1 MRKSITRSVALVAAL
16 LSSVESASAQSI
28 FADLD
33 LQAARAL
40 AQIEERH
47 LLVALVDAEARE
59 DPAFELLFEH
69 PDVVAWIRQHALAI
83 RVDDEETLRL
93 GLDDDRSYVH
103 WRPSLSVETR
113 AGRPFTRVE
122 GWEAGAVVTWLERCD
137 DGSALDDMR
146 AIFTAEEYQSQTELA
161 VADAFLQSGQF
172 DEGVARLEA
181 LWEQTRVRDPFPAS
195 SGTDLD
201 GARSLLRVWLEL
213 RLPPLTASH
222 ADVYDLWFEQLAL
235 CEQELR
241 RGSGDPYI
249 WSDWMSLAMG
259 LGERDRIGDV
269 LVARD
274 EPMALDA
281 WTYRGGRRFHPG
293 PPSYKR
299 DDLYRWAV
307 ADPSREDVLRK
318 LPDLEEFVEERCD
331 VLERH
336 AAPDEEGVPDSDEDA
351 GFMQRLGV
359 LVTDVAYDREARQRE
374 SDLADARAIGQVW
387 AGCRLHGWSGA
398 ESAVAQAI
406 VRHELPG
413 DLVEVILAE
422 TAVHLGAPLELPDA
436 DGSDGDR

>member
-1 MRKSITRSVALVAAL
+1 MRKWIARSVVFVAAL
-16 LSSVESASAQSI
+16 LSSGASASAQSL

-33 LQAARAL
+33 LEAARAL
-40 AQIEERH
+40 AQIEELH
-47 LLVALVDAEARE
+47 LLVVLVDAEAPPDE
-59 DPAFELLFEH
+59 ALEGLFVQA
-69 PDVVAWIRQHALAI
+69 DVVAWIRQHALAI

-93 GLDDDRSYVH
+93 GLDDDRSYVD
-103 WRPSLSVETR
+103 WRPSLSVETWE
-113 AGRPFTRVE
+113 GRPFTRVE
-122 GWEAGAVVTWLERCD
+122 GWDAGAVVTWLERCD
-137 DGSALDDMR
+137 DGRAVDDMR
-146 AIFTAEEYQSQTELA
+146 AIFSADEYQAQQELII
-161 VADAFLQSGQF
+161 ADAFLQSGQF

-181 LWEQTRVRDPFPAS
+181 LWEQTRVRDPAPAS
-195 SGTDLD
+195 HRTDLD
-201 GARSLLRVWLEL
+201 GARSLLRVWLEV

-222 ADVYDLWFEQLAL
+222 ADVYDLWFEQLVL

-249 WSDWMSLAMG
+249 WSDWMSLATG

-274 EPMALDA
+274 EPMVLDA
-281 WTYRGGRRFHPG
+281 WSFRGGAQFHPG

-299 DDLYRWAV
+299 DRLYRWAV

-318 LPDLEEFVEERCD
+318 LPDLEEFVEERCE

-336 AAPDEEGVPDSDEDA
+336 AAPDVQGVPDSDEGA
-351 GFMQRLGV
+351 GLMQRLGV

-374 SDLADARAIGQVW
+374 GDLADARAIGQVW

-406 VRHELPG
+406 LRRELPG

-422 TAVHLGAPLELPDA
+422 TAVHLGTPLELPDA
-436 DGSDGDR
+436 DASDGDR